1 MRLKKLTAE
10 SAEGVDKKNLR
21 NLRNLWMLFL
31 QTWLLLA
38 LVGCQTA
45 VNREI
50 MPTAVPPALLPDA
63 PMETAVF
70 PPTAETAPLPETSP
84 SATATPALIPTPEGS
99 GLRPDQA
106 RQSFIRDAGPVGR
119 SADEWR
125 PPPMP
130 APVSIDPDDHY
141 WLVRPIP
148 SGYRNYD
155 LEWYPFGNDV
165 QAANVPPYRVHHGLD
180 FPNETGTPVLA
191 AGSGTVIHAGPFP
204 SPGNGVN
211 YYGNTVIIQHDWQW
225 NGQDIFTLYAHTL
238 ELFVNVGDVVQPGQL
253 IAGVGSSGEVT
264 GPHLHFEV
272 RVGENSYGHARNPTL
287 WLAPYTG
294 WGTLAGRLV
303 DNRGRMISDAK
314 IRLMAPGSSA
324 ILREQSTYHPT
335 VRSDDVWREN
345 FVIGDLPAGD
355 YVLLLTVNDITYR
368 REVRIMPG
376 RTHFE
381 IISTE
386 FEFVPTPTPPPT
398 ATPTPTP
405 TGEWTPEPTV
415 EATPTPPGDSE

>member
-1 MRLKKLTAE
+1 MRFKRITAE
-10 SAEGVDKKNLR
+10 GAEGVDKRNLPNLR
-21 NLRNLWMLFL
+21 NLLIVFW

-38 LVGCQTA
+38 LLGCQTA
-45 VNREI
+45 VDSRVV
-50 MPTAVPPALLPDA
+50 PTAVPLAQLPDL
-63 PMETAVF
+63 PTPTTVSLLVRETAV
-70 PPTAETAPLPETSP
+70 AE
-84 SATATPALIPTPEGS
+84 ATPTTEATPILIPTPEGS

-106 RQSFIRDAGPVGR
+106 QQLFARDAGPIGR

-125 PPPMP
+125 PPPLP
-130 APVSIDPDDHY
+130 APLSIDPDDHY

-165 QAANVPPYRVHHGLD
+165 QAPNVLPYRVHHGVD

-191 AGSGTVIHAGPFP
+191 AGSGSVIHAGPFP
-204 SPGNGVN
+204 SPRDGVN
-211 YYGNTVIIQHDWQW
+211 YYGNTVIIHHDWQW
-225 NGQDIFTLYAHTL
+225 QGQDVYTLYAHTL
-238 ELFVNVGDVVQPGQL
+238 ELFVSVGDYVQPGQL

-272 RVGENSYGHARNPTL
+272 RVGENTYSHTRNPAL
-287 WLAPYTG
+287 WLVPYQG

-303 DNRGRMISDAK
+303 DSRSRMISDAK
-314 IRLMAPGSSA
+314 IRVMPAGSSI
-324 ILREQSTYHPT
+324 ILREQSTYYPT
-335 VRSDDVWREN
+335 VRSDDIWREN
-345 FVIGDLPAGD
+345 FVVADLPAGD
-355 YVLLLTVNDITYR
+355 YVLLLTVNEITYR

-386 FEFVPTPTPPPT
+386 FEYIPSPTPLPT
-398 ATPTPTP
+398 ETPTPTP
-405 TGEWTPEPTV
+405 TGTLTPEV
-415 EATPTPPGDSE
+415 EAEPTAQS

>member
-1 MRLKKLTAE
+1 MRLKRFTAENAE
-10 SAEGVDKKNLR
+10 SAEGVAKKNLR
-21 NLRNLWMLFL
+21 NLRILLL
-31 QTWLLLA
+31 QIWLILA
-38 LVGCQTA
+38 LVGCRTA
-45 VNREI
+45 EI
-50 MPTAVPPALLPDA
+50 GSVPTAVPLAQLPDLPTLTA
-63 PMETAVF
+63 VSPLLGETAV
-70 PPTAETAPLPETSP
+70 AE
-84 SATATPALIPTPEGS
+84 ATPTPEATPIFIPTPEGS

-106 RQSFIRDAGPVGR
+106 QQLFARDAGPIGR

-125 PPPMP
+125 PPPLP
-130 APVSIDPDDHY
+130 APLSIDPDDHY

-165 QAANVPPYRVHHGLD
+165 QAANVPPYRVHHGVD

-204 SPGNGVN
+204 SPRDGVN
-211 YYGNTVIIQHDWQW
+211 YYGNTVVIHHDWQW
-225 NGQDIFTLYAHTL
+225 NGQDVYTLYAHTL
-238 ELFVNVGDVVQPGQL
+238 ELFVSVGDYVQPGQL

-272 RVGENSYGHARNPTL
+272 RVGENTYSHTRNPAL
-287 WLAPYTG
+287 WLVPYQG

-303 DNRGRMISDAK
+303 DSRGRMISDAK
-314 IRLMAPGSSA
+314 IRVLPAGSST
-324 ILREQSTYHPT
+324 ILREQSTYYPT

-345 FVIGDLPAGD
+345 FVVADLPAGN
-355 YVLLLTVNDITYR
+355 YVLLLMVNEFTYR

-386 FEFVPTPTPPPT
+386 FEYIPSPTPLPTETPS
-398 ATPTPTP
+398 ATPTGTL
-405 TGEWTPEPTV
+405 TPEAEPQPTA
-415 EATPTPPGDSE
+415 ES

>member
-1 MRLKKLTAE
+1 MRLKRFTAENAE
-10 SAEGVDKKNLR
+10 SAEAVAKKNLR
-21 NLRNLWMLFL
+21 NLRNLWILLL
-31 QTWLLLA
+31 QIWLILA
-38 LVGCQTA
+38 LVGCRTA
-45 VNREI
+45 EI
-50 MPTAVPPALLPDA
+50 GSVPTAVPLAQLPDFPTVTA
-63 PMETAVF
+63 VSPLVGETAVAEAT
-70 PPTAETAPLPETSP
+70 PTAE
-84 SATATPALIPTPEGS
+84 ATPLLIPTPEGS

-106 RQSFIRDAGPVGR
+106 QQLFARDAGPIGR

-125 PPPMP
+125 PPPLP
-130 APVSIDPDDHY
+130 APLSIDPDDHY

-165 QAANVPPYRVHHGLD
+165 QAANVPPYRVHHGVD

-204 SPGNGVN
+204 SPRDGVN
-211 YYGNTVIIQHDWQW
+211 YYGNTVVIHHDWQW
-225 NGQDIFTLYAHTL
+225 NGQDVYTLYAHTL
-238 ELFVNVGDVVQPGQL
+238 ELFVSVGDYVQPGQL

-272 RVGENSYGHARNPTL
+272 RVGENTYSHTRNPAL
-287 WLAPYTG
+287 WLVPYQG

-303 DNRGRMISDAK
+303 DSRGRMISDAK
-314 IRLMAPGSSA
+314 IRVLPAGSST
-324 ILREQSTYHPT
+324 ILREQSTYYPT

-345 FVIGDLPAGD
+345 FVVADLPAGN
-355 YVLLLTVNDITYR
+355 YVLLLMVNEFTYR

-386 FEFVPTPTPPPT
+386 FEYIPSPTPLPTETPS
-398 ATPTPTP
+398 PTP
-405 TGEWTPEPTV
+405 TGTLTPEAEPQPTA
-415 EATPTPPGDSE
+415 ES